1 MNEKEIKALIRELEV
16 RKERDEHFFDNFT
29 ELYNEGFMDGLMIA
43 AGEKVRLLPWLEE
56 QLEDIR
62 K

>member
-1 MNEKEIKALIRELEV
+1 MNKEEIKALIRELEV
-16 RKERDEHFFDNFT
+16 RKERDAQFFDNFT
-29 ELYNEGFMDGLMIA
+29 DLYNEGFMDGLMIA
-43 AGEKVRLLPWLEE
+43 ADEKVRLLPWLEE